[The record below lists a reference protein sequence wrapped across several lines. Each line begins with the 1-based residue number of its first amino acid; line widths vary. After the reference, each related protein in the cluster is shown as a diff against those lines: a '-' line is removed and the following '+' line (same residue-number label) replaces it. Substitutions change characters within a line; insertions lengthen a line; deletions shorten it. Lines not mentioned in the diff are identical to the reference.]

1 MLLRRV
7 TRCFSLLQQP
17 AFAYTALMYPLM
29 FTPIRCL
36 LLSCAASLFLMLNGC
51 GKPPTTL
58 ERIQEQ
64 GVLHVITRNSPSTYF
79 QDRNGDTGFEYE
91 LVKHF
96 ADQLGVDLKIETAD
110 NIDQLFSRIGVENGP
125 VLAAAGLVESPSRLT
140 KVRFSDPYLEVSSQV
155 IYHQKNNRPKQ
166 AKDLLGKSLLAL
178 KGSIHEDNLELLKK
192 EYPTLSYDVSDQVE
206 SVDLLR
212 MVDEEQIDLTLVNS
226 NQVAMN
232 QVYFPNI
239 RVAFT
244 LNKHHQQSWVIA
256 ADNDISLLNEINR
269 FLANAKQSGL
279 LQQLTERYYGH
290 VDTLGYVGANAFA
303 RHLQQRLPN
312 YEAEFRD
319 AAKEH
324 AVDWRLLAA
333 MGYQESHWLP
343 TATSKTGVRGL
354 MMLTQR
360 TAQAMG
366 VRNRL
371 DPKQSI
377 QGGARYI
384 SQLIAQLPESIYA
397 ADRIWFALASYNV
410 GMGHLDDARKL
421 TAAEGLD
428 PNKWLDVKTILP
440 RLAQKQWY
448 SKTRY
453 GYARGGEPV
462 HFVNNIR
469 RYYDILTWLTQ
480 PQIEGTSIASGST
493 HVPGLQPSDS
503 NAVVN
508 DPAVISE

>member
-1 MLLRRV
+1 MS
-7 TRCFSLLQQP
+7 SLIT
-17 AFAYTALMYPLM
+17 F
-29 FTPIRCL
+29 PIRGL
-36 LLSCAASLFLMLNGC
+36 LLSCAASLLLILSGC
-51 GKPPTTL
+51 SKPTPNAL
-58 ERIQEQ
+58 QKIQEQ

-91 LVKHF
+91 LVKRF
-96 ADQLGVDLKIETAD
+96 AEQLGVELKIETAD
-110 NIDQLFSRIGVENGP
+110 NIDQLFNRLDEEEGP
-125 VLAAAGLVESPSRLT
+125 VLAAAGLISTTERLAN
-140 KVRFSDPYLEVSSQV
+140 VRFSDPYLEVASQV
-155 IYHQKNNRPKQ
+155 IYHQKNPRPKQ
-166 AKDLLGKSLLAL
+166 PKHLADKKLLVL
-178 KGSIHEDNLELLKK
+178 KGSIHEENLQTLKQ
-192 EYPTLSYDVSDQVE
+192 EVPNLTYAVSDQVE
-206 SVDLLR
+206 NVDLLR

-239 RVAFT
+239 RIAFT
-244 LNKHHQQSWVIA
+244 LQDSLQQSWAIA
-256 ADNDISLLNEINR
+256 AGEDVSLLNEINR

-279 LQQLTERYYGH
+279 LQQLAERYYGH

-303 RHLQQRLPN
+303 RHLQERLPS
-312 YEAEFRD
+312 YEAAFRD
-319 AAKEH
+319 AGNNH

-360 TAQAMG
+360 TAKAMG
-366 VRNRL
+366 VKNRL

-377 QGGARYI
+377 EGGARYI
-384 SQLIAQLPESIYA
+384 ALLMAQLPESIHP
-397 ADRIWFALASYNV
+397 ADRIWFALAAYNV
-410 GMGHLDDARKL
+410 GMGHLEDARKL

-428 PNKWLDVKTILP
+428 PNKWLDVKNILP

-469 RYYDILTWLTQ
+469 RYYDILTWVTQ
-480 PQIEGTSIASGST
+480 PQIEGTSLASGTT
-493 HVPGLQPSDS
+493 HVPGFEAPSQSSQPK
-503 NAVVN
+503 
-508 DPAVISE
+508 DPDVITP

>member
-1 MLLRRV
+1 MCLL
-7 TRCFSLLQQP
+7 TIS
-17 AFAYTALMYPLM
+17 
-29 FTPIRCL
+29 PIRCL
-36 LLSCAASLFLMLNGC
+36 LLSCAVSLLITLNGC

-58 ERIQEQ
+58 ERIHEQ

-96 ADQLGVDLKIETAD
+96 AKQLGVELKIDTAD
-110 NIDQLFSRIGVENGP
+110 NIDQLFSLLGTQNGP
-125 VLAAAGLVESPSRLT
+125 VIAAAGLVASPDRLANA
-140 KVRFSDPYLEVSSQV
+140 RFSDPYLDVSSQV
-155 IYHQKNNRPKQ
+155 IYHQKNARPKQ
-166 AKDLLGKSLLAL
+166 PKDLLGKSILAL
-178 KGSIHEDNLELLKK
+178 KGTIHEDNLKALQQD
-192 EYPTLSYDVSDQVE
+192 YPELSYAVSDQVE

-212 MVDEEQIDLTLVNS
+212 MVDEEQIDLTVVNS

-232 QVYFPNI
+232 QVYFPHI
-239 RVAFT
+239 RVGFT
-244 LNKHHQQSWVIA
+244 LQDSHQLRWAIA
-256 ADNDISLLNEINR
+256 ADDDVSLLNEINR
-269 FLANAKQSGL
+269 FLDNARQSGL
-279 LQQLTERYYGH
+279 LQRLTERYYGH
-290 VDTLGYVGANAFA
+290 VDTLGYVGAYSFA
-303 RHLQQRLPN
+303 RHLQQRLPH
-312 YEAEFRD
+312 YETWFRN

-360 TAQAMG
+360 TAKAMG
-366 VRNRL
+366 VRDRL
-371 DPKQSI
+371 NPQQSI

-384 SQLIAQLPESIYA
+384 ALLMKQLPVSIYE

-410 GMGHLDDARKL
+410 GMGHLEDARKL

-428 PNKWLDVKTILP
+428 PNKWLDVKMILP

-469 RYYDILTWLTQ
+469 RYYDILTWVTQ
-480 PQIEGTSIASGST
+480 PQIEGTSLISGTT
-493 HVPGLQPSDS
+493 HVPGIEPGDS
-503 NAVVN
+503 NSTPT
-508 DPAVISE
+508 DPAVVVP

>member
-1 MLLRRV
+1 MH
-7 TRCFSLLQQP
+7 SLTLTLQ
-17 AFAYTALMYPLM
+17 
-29 FTPIRCL
+29 RWL
-36 LLSCAASLFLMLNGC
+36 LLSCAASLFVLLNAC
-51 GKPPTTL
+51 SKPPTTL
-58 ERIQEQ
+58 ERIKAD

-79 QDRNGDTGFEYE
+79 QDRNGETGFEYE
-91 LVKHF
+91 LVKQF
-96 ADQLGVDLKIETAD
+96 ADQLGVTLNIETAD
-110 NIDQLFSRIGVENGP
+110 NLEQLFSRLGAENGP
-125 VLAAAGLVESPSRLT
+125 VLAAAALVASPSRLT
-140 KVRFSDPYLEVSSQV
+140 DMRFSDPYLDVSSQI
-155 IYHQKNNRPKQ
+155 IYHQSAKRPKKPEQ
-166 AKDLLGKSLLAL
+166 LIGKSLLAL
-178 KGSIHEDNLELLKK
+178 KGSIHEDSLDALQQQ
-192 EYPTLSYDVSDQVE
+192 YPQLRYDVSDQVE
-206 SVDLLR
+206 TVDLLR
-212 MVDEEQIDLTLVNS
+212 MVDEQQVDATLVHS

-239 RVAFT
+239 RVGFT
-244 LNKHHQQSWVIA
+244 LDEQHQQSWAIA
-256 ADNDISLLNEINR
+256 AGDDVSLLNEINR

-290 VDTLGYVGANAFA
+290 VDTLGYVGAYAFA
-303 RHLQQRLPN
+303 RHLQQRLPS
-312 YEAEFRD
+312 YETAFRN
-319 AAKEH
+319 AAQEH

-366 VRNRL
+366 VNNRL

-384 SQLIAQLPESIYA
+384 ALLMSQLPDGIYPE
-397 ADRIWFALASYNV
+397 DRVWFALAAYNV
-410 GMGHLDDARKL
+410 GMGHLEDARKL
-421 TAAEGLD
+421 TVAEGLD
-428 PNKWLDVKTILP
+428 PNRWLDVKTILP

-469 RYYDILTWLTQ
+469 RYYDILTWVTQ
-480 PQIEGTSIASGST
+480 PQIEGTSIASEGT
-493 HVPGLQPSDS
+493 HVPGLTPDNGS
-503 NAVVN
+503 NAPV
-508 DPAVISE
+508 DPAIIE

>member
-1 MLLRRV
+1 MY
-7 TRCFSLLQQP
+7 SLTL
-17 AFAYTALMYPLM
+17 TPL
-29 FTPIRCL
+29 RCL
-36 LLSCAASLFLMLNGC
+36 LFCCAASLLVLLNGC

-64 GVLHVITRNSPSTYF
+64 GVLHVITRNSPATYF
-79 QDRNGDTGFEYE
+79 QDRNGNTGFEYE
-91 LVKHF
+91 LVKRF
-96 ADQLGVDLKIETAD
+96 ANQLGVELKIETAD
-110 NIDQLFSRIGVENGP
+110 NIEQLFTRLADEQGP
-125 VLAAAGLVESPSRLT
+125 VLAAAALISTPERLT
-140 KVRFSDPYLEVSSQV
+140 HVRFSDPYLEVSSQV
-155 IYHQKNNRPKQ
+155 IYNRNNTRPKQ
-166 AKDLLGKSLLAL
+166 PKHLIGKSLLVL
-178 KGSIHEDNLELLKK
+178 KGSIHADNLSALKA
-192 EYPTLSYDVSDQVE
+192 EFPALSYDVSDQVE

-212 MVDEEQIDLTLVNS
+212 MVDEKQIDLTLVNS

-244 LNKHHQQSWVIA
+244 LQDSHQQRWAIA
-256 ADNDISLLNEINR
+256 AGDDVSLLNEINR

-279 LQQLTERYYGH
+279 LQRLTERYYGH
-290 VDTLGYVGANAFA
+290 VDTLGYVGAYSFA

-312 YEAEFRD
+312 YEATFRD
-319 AAKEH
+319 AAKKH

-360 TAQAMG
+360 TAKAMG
-366 VRNRL
+366 VSNRL

-384 SQLIAQLPESIYA
+384 AKLISQLPDSIHE

-410 GMGHLDDARKL
+410 GMGHLEDARKL
-421 TAAEGLD
+421 TEAEGLD

-469 RYYDILTWLTQ
+469 RYYDILTWVTQ
-480 PQIEGTSIASGST
+480 PQMEGTGIASGTTHTPGFEPNKST
-493 HVPGLQPSDS
+493 TG
-503 NAVVN
+503 AV
-508 DPAVISE
+508 DPAVISQ

>member
-1 MLLRRV
+1 
-7 TRCFSLLQQP
+7 
-17 AFAYTALMYPLM
+17 
-29 FTPIRCL
+29 
-36 LLSCAASLFLMLNGC
+36 MLNGC

-79 QDRNGDTGFEYE
+79 QDRNGNTGFEYE
-91 LVKHF
+91 LVKRF
-96 ADQLGVDLKIETAD
+96 ANQLGVELKIETAD
-110 NIDQLFSRIGVENGP
+110 NIEQLFTRLADEQGP
-125 VLAAAGLVESPSRLT
+125 VLAAAALISTPERLT
-140 KVRFSDPYLEVSSQV
+140 HARFSDPYLEVSSQV
-155 IYHQKNNRPKQ
+155 IYHRSNKRPKQ
-166 AKDLLGKSLLAL
+166 PKHLIGHSLLVL
-178 KGSIHEDNLELLKK
+178 KGSIHADNLSALKADL
-192 EYPTLSYDVSDQVE
+192 PALNYDVSDQVE

-212 MVDEEQIDLTLVNS
+212 MVDEKQIDLTLVNS

-244 LNKHHQQSWVIA
+244 LQDTHQQRWAIA
-256 ADNDISLLNEINR
+256 AGDDVSLLNEINR

-279 LQQLTERYYGH
+279 LQRLTERYYGH
-290 VDTLGYVGANAFA
+290 VDTLGYVGAYSFA
-303 RHLQQRLPN
+303 RHLQQRLPS
-312 YEAEFRD
+312 YEAAFRD
-319 AAKEH
+319 AAKKH

-360 TAQAMG
+360 TAKAMG
-366 VRNRL
+366 VSDRL

-384 SQLIAQLPESIYA
+384 AYLISQLPDSIHE

-410 GMGHLDDARKL
+410 GMGHLEDARKL
-421 TAAEGLD
+421 TEAEGLD

-469 RYYDILTWLTQ
+469 RYYDILTWVTQ
-480 PQIEGTSIASGST
+480 PQIEGTSITSGAT
-493 HVPGLQPSDS
+493 HTPGFEPPNDTTG
-503 NAVVN
+503 AV
-508 DPAVISE
+508 DPAVISQ

>member
-1 MLLRRV
+1 MRSLTLTPLRG
-7 TRCFSLLQQP
+7 
-17 AFAYTALMYPLM
+17 
-29 FTPIRCL
+29 
-36 LLSCAASLFLMLNGC
+36 LMLGCVTIFMLMLSSC

-64 GVLHVITRNSPSTYF
+64 GILQVVTRNSPSTYF
-79 QDRNGDTGFEYE
+79 QDRNGKTGFEYE

-96 ADQLGVDLKIETAD
+96 ADHLGVQLVIKTAD
-110 NIDQLFSRIGVENGP
+110 NLEQLFDSLGTEDGP
-125 VLAAAGLVESPSRLT
+125 VLAAAGLVVNPERYDH
-140 KVRFSDPYLEVSSQV
+140 VRFSDAYLDVSSQF
-155 IYHQKNNRPKQ
+155 IYHQKNNRPKNP
-166 AKDLLGKSLLAL
+166 KHLIGKNLLAL
-178 KGSIHEDNLELLKK
+178 KGSIHEHSLQALQLD
-192 EYPTLSYDVSDQVE
+192 YPELSYSVSDQVE

-212 MVDEEQIDLTLVNS
+212 MVDEQQIDMTLVTS
-226 NQVAMN
+226 NQLAMN

-244 LNKHHQQSWVIA
+244 LEDSIPLGWAIA
-256 ADNDISLLNEINR
+256 AGNDVSLLNEINR

-279 LQQLTERYYGH
+279 IQQLTERYYGH
-290 VDTLGYVGANAFA
+290 LDTLGYVGANAFA

-312 YEAEFRD
+312 YETAFRD

-354 MMLTQR
+354 MMLTLR
-360 TAQAMG
+360 TAKAMG
-366 VRNRL
+366 VKNRL
-371 DPKQSI
+371 DPRQSI

-384 SQLIAQLPESIYA
+384 SLLMSKLPESIYP
-397 ADRIWFALASYNV
+397 ADRIWFALAAYNV
-410 GMGHLDDARKL
+410 GMGHLGDARKL

-428 PNKWLDVKTILP
+428 PDKWLDVKTILP

-469 RYYDILTWLTQ
+469 RYYDILTWVTQ
-480 PQIEGTSIASGST
+480 PQIEGTSIST
-493 HVPGLQPSDS
+493 GGAHLPGVAPNDGRSVPT
-503 NAVVN
+503 
-508 DPAVISE
+508 DPAVIGQ

>member
-1 MLLRRV
+1 M
-7 TRCFSLLQQP
+7 LQQG
-17 AFAYTALMYPLM
+17 ALAYTAAMYSLT

-36 LLSCAASLFLMLNGC
+36 VMIFAASLLMTLNGC

-58 ERIQEQ
+58 EQIQEE

-79 QDRNGDTGFEYE
+79 QDRNGETGFEYE

-96 ADQLGVDLKIETAD
+96 ADQLGVELAIETAD
-110 NIDQLFSRIGVENGP
+110 NIDQLFSRLNAEDGP
-125 VLAAAGLVESPSRLT
+125 KIAAAGLIKSPARLT
-140 KVRFSDPYLEVSSQV
+140 NVRFSDSYLNVSSQV
-155 IYHQKNNRPKQ
+155 IYNQNNPRPKQ
-166 AKDLLGKSLLAL
+166 TKDLVGKSLLVL
-178 KGSIHEDNLELLKK
+178 KGSIHEDDLKSLQK
-192 EYPTLSYDVSDQVE
+192 DHPEFSFDVSEQVE

-212 MVDEEQIDLTLVNS
+212 MVDEQQIELTVVNS

-239 RVAFT
+239 QVAFT
-244 LNKHHQQSWVIA
+244 LHDKHQQSWAIA
-256 ADNDISLLNEINR
+256 ANNDVSLLNEINR

-279 LQQLTERYYGH
+279 IQQLTERYYGH

-303 RHLQQRLPN
+303 QHLQKRLPS
-312 YEAEFRD
+312 YEGSFRD
-319 AAKEH
+319 AAKVH
-324 AVDWRLLAA
+324 SVDWRLLAA

-354 MMLTQR
+354 MMLTNR
-360 TAQAMG
+360 TAKAMG
-366 VRNRL
+366 VSNRL

-384 SQLIAQLPESIYA
+384 ALLIKRLPESIYE
-397 ADRIWFALASYNV
+397 ADRIWFALAAYNV
-410 GMGHLDDARKL
+410 GLGHLEDARKL

-428 PNKWLDVKTILP
+428 PNKWLDVKSILP

-493 HVPGLQPSDS
+493 HVPGIKSS
-503 NAVVN
+503 VGSVT
-508 DPAVISE
+508 DPEVITE

>member
-1 MLLRRV
+1 
-7 TRCFSLLQQP
+7 
-17 AFAYTALMYPLM
+17 
-29 FTPIRCL
+29 
-36 LLSCAASLFLMLNGC
+36 MLNGC

-58 ERIQEQ
+58 ERIKEQ

-91 LVKHF
+91 LVKRF
-96 ADQLGVDLKIETAD
+96 ANQLGVELKIETAD
-110 NIDQLFSRIGVENGP
+110 NIEQLFARLGTADGP
-125 VLAAAGLVESPSRLT
+125 VLAAAALTSSPERAT
-140 KVRFSDPYLEVSSQV
+140 HTRFSDPYLEVSSQV
-155 IYHQKNNRPKQ
+155 IYNTNNPRPKQ
-166 AKDLLGKSLLAL
+166 PEHLVGKSLLVL
-178 KGSIHEDNLELLKK
+178 KGSIHASDLNTLKAK
-192 EYPTLSYDVSDQVE
+192 LPELSYDVSDQVE

-212 MVDEEQIDLTLVNS
+212 MVDEQQIDLTLVNS

-244 LNKHHQQSWVIA
+244 LQDSHQQRWAIA
-256 ADNDISLLNEINR
+256 AGDDVSLLNEINR
-269 FLANAKQSGL
+269 FLAQAKQSGL
-279 LQQLTERYYGH
+279 LQNLTERYYGH
-290 VDTLGYVGANAFA
+290 VDTLGYVGAYAFA

-312 YEAEFRD
+312 YEAAFRD
-319 AAKEH
+319 AAKKH
-324 AVDWRLLAA
+324 NIDWRLLAA

-360 TAQAMG
+360 TAKAMG
-366 VRNRL
+366 VSNRL
-371 DPKQSI
+371 DPQQSI

-384 SQLIAQLPESIYA
+384 SQLIAQLPASIYE
-397 ADRIWFALASYNV
+397 ADRLWFALASYNV
-410 GMGHLDDARKL
+410 GMGHLEDARKL

-469 RYYDILTWLTQ
+469 RYYDILTWVTQ
-480 PQIEGTSIASGST
+480 PQIEGTSIVSGTTHIPGFTPNDGASE
-493 HVPGLQPSDS
+493 
-503 NAVVN
+503 AI
-508 DPAVISE
+508 DPATTAQ

>member
-1 MLLRRV
+1 MHSQSLSYLQRLLLACTTCMLLV
-7 TRCFSLLQQP
+7 V
-17 AFAYTALMYPLM
+17 
-29 FTPIRCL
+29 
-36 LLSCAASLFLMLNGC
+36 NGC

-58 ERIQEQ
+58 ERIQAQ

-91 LVKHF
+91 LVKRF
-96 ADQLGVDLKIETAD
+96 ADHLGVELKIETAD
-110 NIDQLFSRIGVENGP
+110 NIDQLYDRLAAEDGP
-125 VLAAAGLVESPSRLT
+125 VLAAAGLVPSPSRLASL
-140 KVRFSDPYLEVSSQV
+140 RFSDPYLDVASQI
-155 IYHQKNNRPKQ
+155 IYHQKDKRPKQ
-166 AKDLLGKSLLAL
+166 PQHLIGKSLLAL
-178 KGSIHEDNLELLKK
+178 KGSIHEEHLQQIQK
-192 EYPTLSYDVSDQVE
+192 EHPEFRYEVSDQVE
-206 SVDLLR
+206 TVDLLR
-212 MVDEEQIDLTLVNS
+212 MVDERQVDLTVVNS

-244 LNKHHQQSWVIA
+244 LDNSHQQSWAIA
-256 ADNDISLLNEINR
+256 GGDDVSLLNEINH

-279 LQQLTERYYGH
+279 LQRLTERYYGH
-290 VDTLGYVGANAFA
+290 VDTLGYVGAYAFA
-303 RHLQQRLPN
+303 RHLQERLPN
-312 YEAEFRD
+312 YEAAFRD
-319 AAKEH
+319 AAKIH
-324 AVDWRLLAA
+324 SVDWRLLAA

-360 TAQAMG
+360 TAKAMG
-366 VRNRL
+366 VSDRL
-371 DPKQSI
+371 NPKQSI

-384 SQLIAQLPESIYA
+384 ALLMAQLPKSIHE
-397 ADRIWFALASYNV
+397 ADRVWFALASYNV
-410 GMGHLDDARKL
+410 GMGHLEDARKL

-469 RYYDILTWLTQ
+469 RYYDILTWATQ
-480 PQIEGTSIASGST
+480 PQMEGTSISGGST
-493 HVPGLQPSDS
+493 HLPGIQSSD
-503 NAVVN
+503 NTPVT
-508 DPAVISE
+508 DPEH

>member
-1 MLLRRV
+1 
-7 TRCFSLLQQP
+7 
-17 AFAYTALMYPLM
+17 
-29 FTPIRCL
+29 
-36 LLSCAASLFLMLNGC
+36 MLNGC
-51 GKPPTTL
+51 EKPPTTL

-91 LVKHF
+91 LVKRF
-96 ADQLGVDLKIETAD
+96 ANQLGVELHIETAD
-110 NIDQLFSRIGVENGP
+110 NIEQLFTRLGSEGGP
-125 VLAAAGLVESPSRLT
+125 VLAAAALISSPERLT
-140 KVRFSDPYLEVSSQV
+140 HSRFSDPYLEVSSQV
-155 IYHQKNNRPKQ
+155 IYNRNNKRPKQ
-166 AKDLLGKSLLAL
+166 PKHLLGQSLLIL
-178 KGSIHEDNLELLKK
+178 KGSIHANDLNELKTDL
-192 EYPTLSYDVSDQVE
+192 PTLSYDVSDQVE

-212 MVDEEQIDLTLVNS
+212 MVDEQQIDLTVVNS

-244 LNKHHQQSWVIA
+244 LKDNHQQRWAIA
-256 ADNDISLLNEINR
+256 AGNDISLLNEINR
-269 FLANAKQSGL
+269 FLANAKKSGL
-279 LQQLTERYYGH
+279 LQHLTERYYGH
-290 VDTLGYVGANAFA
+290 VDTLGYVGAYAFA
-303 RHLQQRLPN
+303 RHLQQRLPS
-312 YEAEFRD
+312 YEAAFRD

-324 AVDWRLLAA
+324 TVDWRLLAA

-360 TAQAMG
+360 TAKAMG
-366 VRNRL
+366 VSNRL

-384 SQLIAQLPESIYA
+384 AQLIAQLPASIYE
-397 ADRIWFALASYNV
+397 ADRLWFALASYNI
-410 GMGHLDDARKL
+410 GMGHLEDARKL

-469 RYYDILTWLTQ
+469 RYYDILTWVTQ
-480 PQIEGTSIASGST
+480 PQIEGTSIASGTT
-493 HVPGLQPSDS
+493 HIPGFTPSNGAPD
-503 NAVVN
+503 AV
-508 DPAVISE
+508 DPAITTQ